1 MANEDHELFE
11 KIFITGRWDA
21 NLTEKINCNCI
32 IIQLGFCYGSIKFQI
47 DFVLRKS
54 SQFAFNTRPFSSFFD
69 RARLFLVVDVSSP

>member
-1 MANEDHELFE
+1 MGRELDR
-11 KIFITGRWDA
+11 K
-21 NLTEKINCNCI
+21 NKL
-32 IIQLGFCYGSIKFQI
+32 QLHNNTVRVLLRSIKFQI